1 VGAKQSRGAAHL
13 DDDARRR
20 AFTLPGG
27 IYMLNDTYAPD
38 ALAKLSAVSAED
50 CERAAIAIATGL
62 PPEHDRAVGCL
73 VGLACGDALGA
84 PLEFIP
90 VRYDENDNTP
100 SAAGVAST
108 PPAGFEHAELWA
120 DKSESRESNR
130 FLLEAGQW
138 TDDTA
143 MALCLADSLLANRG
157 EFHPRDLRLRFALW
171 WGHGYNNAFG
181 LDEGR
186 RAHWGNLGS
195 CGLGGC
201 VGDAHEEFKRRPCDY
216 TATGTLRS
224 SGNGTIMRLAPVPI
238 LCRGDVAA
246 AMELAWCQSKTTHQG
261 DEAADCARLLAWLC
275 AMAIR
280 GEGRAGRAAE
290 LSGAAVRDAMPRQLT
305 AGGAPC
311 GERRP
316 ATRGP

>member
-1 VGAKQSRGAAHL
+1 
-13 DDDARRR
+13 
-20 AFTLPGG
+20 
-27 IYMLNDTYAPD
+27 
-38 ALAKLSAVSAED
+38 
-50 CERAAIAIATGL
+50 
-62 PPEHDRAVGCL
+62 L

-108 PPAGFEHAELWA
+108 DKTPSAAGVASTPPAGFEHAELWA
-120 DKSESRESNR
+120 GKSESRESNR

-171 WGHGYNNAFG
+171 RGHGYNNAFG

-238 LCRGDVAA
+238 LCRGDV
-246 AMELAWCQSKTTHQG
+246 
-261 DEAADCARLLAWLC
+261 
-275 AMAIR
+275 
-280 GEGRAGRAAE
+280 
-290 LSGAAVRDAMPRQLT
+290 T